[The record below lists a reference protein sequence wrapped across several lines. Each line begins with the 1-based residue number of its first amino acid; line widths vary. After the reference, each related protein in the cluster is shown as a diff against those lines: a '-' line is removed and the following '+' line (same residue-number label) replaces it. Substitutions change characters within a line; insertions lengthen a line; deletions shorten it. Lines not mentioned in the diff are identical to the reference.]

1 MKKMRFTLGLMLSM
15 LFLGANV
22 ANAQFVYG
30 LPSNGSIAVTAT
42 VHPNGF
48 YAYDVYVGSL
58 SFETTVPAYPN
69 QNWGYLG
76 WMYFPANRT
85 TPLTEGWLIPYGVG
99 SYTGSDWYY
108 NAAGAHVPG
117 NAPDGNIFY
126 WMNKS
131 QTRLVNYFLI
141 GLNYVNGNELK
152 PAIFRTITIGEW
164 KTQTSGSNRRNNLVP
179 TDVKIYSQLN
189 PEVGHPDNEIEYR
202 PWMDRMTDVAEYRLF
217 DDIFELLNKYVIYS
231 IHYEV
236 VMHDE
241 VDSNM
246 DLDPLGTLPDNYIGI
261 QLAPEDGITT
271 NPNHLSGAGPD
282 LMFYVPKDNWTFKAF
297 SKTPI
302 MVTLE
307 PLYES
312 DAHKIIPDADKAVII
327 NDNGDGSFDITI
339 RRILFNYKIV
349 ISSVEPSSG
358 DGDGD
363 TTGNLTMG
371 KNFVYAALGRLY
383 VQTDSP
389 STLSVYS
396 VTGQLVKQETVS
408 GNTSLALPKG
418 LYIVQLNGKA
428 YKVIN

>member
-1 MKKMRFTLGLMLSM
+1 
-15 LFLGANV
+15 
-22 ANAQFVYG
+22 
-30 LPSNGSIAVTAT
+30 
-42 VHPNGF
+42 
-48 YAYDVYVGSL
+48 
-58 SFETTVPAYPN
+58 
-69 QNWGYLG
+69 
-76 WMYFPANRT
+76 
-85 TPLTEGWLIPYGVG
+85 
-99 SYTGSDWYY
+99 
-108 NAAGAHVPG
+108 
-117 NAPDGNIFY
+117 
-126 WMNKS
+126 
-131 QTRLVNYFLI
+131 
-141 GLNYVNGNELK
+141 
-152 PAIFRTITIGEW
+152 
-164 KTQTSGSNRRNNLVP
+164 
-179 TDVKIYSQLN
+179 
-189 PEVGHPDNEIEYR
+189 
-202 PWMDRMTDVAEYRLF
+202 
-217 DDIFELLNKYVIYS
+217 
-231 IHYEV
+231 
-236 VMHDE
+236 MHDE